1 MEALHKCHGSSIDLY
16 EAVKHYEKPGIERP
30 SRSPLLVPIS
40 LTEQQRLDLV
50 AFLQTLTGI
59 PEGET
64 QPHLP
69 GKN

>member
-1 MEALHKCHGSSIDLY
+1 
-16 EAVKHYEKPGIERP
+16 VKHYEKPGIERP
-30 SRSPLLVPIS
+30 SRSPLLVRIS

-64 QPHLP
+64 QPQLP
-69 GKN
+69 GRN